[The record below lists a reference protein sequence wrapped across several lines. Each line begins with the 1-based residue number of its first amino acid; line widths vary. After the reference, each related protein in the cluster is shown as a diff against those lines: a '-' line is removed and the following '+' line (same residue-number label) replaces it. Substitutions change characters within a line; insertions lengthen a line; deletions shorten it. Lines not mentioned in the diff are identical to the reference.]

1 MSEEVACDGFSNYEA
16 ERIVTAPLDST
27 TDGNVM
33 KMKRLTIA
41 ALCFMCA
48 GCAVPHGVI
57 TPLENVVIDNKHAL
71 TTAGEQLLF
80 EEFVKYKV
88 LGSTF
93 NLYMVSASSIE
104 ADTTEQVTNTTAASV
119 ALPLVLTKG
128 VGLSN
133 TYAANSGDTGKLTV
147 TLSPLGN
154 DPKSY
159 GKVKGKFDSAPNTI
173 FGITNRDDKDFDT
186 VCTTE
191 AYCFAIPND
200 HHEFAYLKDV
210 RQLRILEDAIR
221 QIPPPPKPTPAAAC
235 EAKDKT

>member
-1 MSEEVACDGFSNYEA
+1 
-16 ERIVTAPLDST
+16 
-27 TDGNVM
+27 M

-93 NLYMVSASSIE
+93 NLYVVSASSIE
-104 ADTTEQVTNTTAASV
+104 VDTTEQVTNTTAANV
-119 ALPLVLTKG
+119 ALPLVLSKG
-128 VGLSN
+128 VGVSN
-133 TYAANSGDTGKLTV
+133 TYAANSGDTGKLTIA
-147 TLSPLGN
+147 LSPVAN

-159 GKVKGKFDSAPNTI
+159 GKVKATFDRAPDTI
-173 FGITNRDDKDFDT
+173 FGITNRDDKDFNT
-186 VCTTE
+186 ACTTE

-200 HHEFAYLKDV
+200 HHEFAYLKNV
-210 RQLRILEDAIR
+210 KQLRILEDTIR
-221 QIPPPPKPTPAAAC
+221 QIAPPPKPADSTDS
-235 EAKDKT
+235 KKKT